1 MTSSTRTIVKI
12 SGLIVVLLA
21 VFQLISFQSFM
32 KKNFI
37 YEKSIKS
44 QLNFE
49 SKSINKA
56 ASPFDTVPRVVI
68 LAGPHKTGST
78 TIQVFLASKAGL
90 TVSLLPKKNAKT
102 RKLDPK
108 IEMTNWIW
116 PIGVEG
122 EYDGKNSPLA
132 AGYRNMGDSKF
143 YAPLMYV
150 IGGIYIEK
158 RLDPTKVYNYFRLFF
173 RKPWQ
178 QGKNIV
184 FGSETT
190 STLVWNLEDKTAGTV
205 GEAMHIAPE
214 SSERIDRLLDLL
226 PWDNNTSNSSNFNN
240 IESSSLQPSSL
251 RLQDIEVVIAYR
263 TPRISHLESIWHQV
277 GRGATLREWLLGECE
292 FFATNSMALALQ
304 FARKGIKTT
313 IVHMQGA
320 LEREGFVAAIACD
333 VLKMGDSANNSTS
346 SDSEDERVC
355 DNEGKLHVPFEK
367 QNVRKDKAPKDMDE
381 KELNEINSALEE
393 YDCGVWFHLQKYQEK
408 GNLRMLHPSK
418 DLFTTCKNYS
428 RVDNEFSFKDL
439 VTRIRSIARQDPNN
453 NSSVSALIT

>member
-1 MTSSTRTIVKI
+1 M
-12 SGLIVVLLA
+12 
-21 VFQLISFQSFM
+21 
-32 KKNFI
+32 
-37 YEKSIKS
+37 ES
-44 QLNFE
+44 QLPFE

-78 TIQVFLASKAGL
+78 TIQSFLANKAGL
-90 TVSLLPKKNAKT
+90 TVSLLPNKNVKT
-102 RKLDPK
+102 RKLHPK
-108 IEMTNWIW
+108 FEKSNWIW
-116 PIGVEG
+116 PIGVEE
-122 EYDGKNSPLA
+122 EYGRKNSPLA
-132 AGYRNMGDSKF
+132 AGFRNIGDSKF
-143 YAPLMYV
+143 YAPLMYF
-150 IGGIYIEK
+150 IGGIPPKPYFDDVESTLK
-158 RLDPTKVYNYFRLFF
+158 DPTKLYNYFRLFF
-173 RKPWQ
+173 REPWQ

-184 FGSETT
+184 FGSEATD
-190 STLVWNLEDKTAGTV
+190 TLVWNLENKAAGTV

-214 SSERIDRLLDLL
+214 SSEKIDRLLDLL
-226 PWDNNTSNSSNFNN
+226 PWDNNTRNSSNFNN
-240 IESSSLQPSSL
+240 IGSSSLQPSPL

-263 TPRISHLESIWHQV
+263 TPRISHLESLWHEL
-277 GRGATLREWLLGECE
+277 GGTKTLREWLLGTFD
-292 FFATNSMALALQ
+292 FFAINSMALALQ

-333 VLKMGDSANNSTS
+333 VLKMGNSANNTTS

-381 KELNEINSALEE
+381 KERNEINNALEE

-418 DLFTTCKNYS
+418 DLFTTCTNYS
-428 RVDNEFSFKDL
+428 RADNEFSFKDL